1 MSKAAV
7 LVLADT
13 ETHGD
18 LGRVVN
24 AMMTAKELSEA
35 GDDVEL
41 LFDGAGTQWP
51 GVLADEAHQ
60 SHKLFS
66 QVHEVIRELA
76 PSAPTRSSP
85 KREYVGPTSLF
96 SMSTRGT
103 PACADC
109 SKREARCSPSD
120 QQAGMNRP
128 SLGGYF

>member
-13 ETHGD
+13 QTHGD

-35 GDDVEL
+35 GEDVEL

-51 GVLADEAHQ
+51 GVLADEEHQ

-66 QVHEVIRELA
+66 QVHGVIRGACSFCANAFEAEEGVRRANVPLLDEYKGH
-76 PSAPTRSSP
+76 PSMRRLLEEGRQVLT
-85 KREYVGPTSLF
+85 F
-96 SMSTRGT
+96 
-103 PACADC
+103 
-109 SKREARCSPSD
+109 
-120 QQAGMNRP
+120 
-128 SLGGYF
+128 